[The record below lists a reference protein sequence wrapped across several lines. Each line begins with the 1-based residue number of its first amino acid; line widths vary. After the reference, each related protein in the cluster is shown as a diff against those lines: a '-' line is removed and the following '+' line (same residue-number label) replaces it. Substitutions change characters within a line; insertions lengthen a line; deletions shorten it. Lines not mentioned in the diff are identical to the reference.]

1 MEQPFERYLLSDNA
15 HCKYARGKPTVIG
28 REFHD
33 YDEAVLFLG
42 GKASFYS
49 KSIRM
54 ALSPGTVIFIPRE
67 HFHRFDVREVAD
79 YRRVILGFRANGTA
93 EELAR
98 ATLREVKVYEKPSDL
113 LLSVFRGLQ
122 SATEAGLSA
131 AEQELCLTTAISQLL
146 LAVRMNAAPPPL
158 PHSAP
163 LGCVEQAIVYMDA
176 HYAEQ
181 ISLASLAEKLNISP
195 SALSHRFK
203 SALGI
208 SVYRYLSEKRISAV
222 RHALYSSTVKLLII
236 ENSASEVLLRYTLY
250 FTASSTPVKPMRKD
264 ILLPS
269 TLCSLSASPLG
280 AFKISVMV
288 IPLMYWLEPPT
299 TIFN

>member
-1 MEQPFERYLLSDNA
+1 ML
-15 HCKYARGKPTVIG
+15 
-28 REFHD
+28 
-33 YDEAVLFLG
+33 
-42 GKASFYS
+42 
-49 KSIRM
+49 
-54 ALSPGTVIFIPRE
+54 
-67 HFHRFDVREVAD
+67 
-79 YRRVILGFRANGTA
+79 RANGTA

-222 RHALYSSTVKLLII
+222 RQYAARGYSYSEAASLCGFCDYSAFFRLYRS
-236 ENSASEVLLRYTLY
+236 LY
-250 FTASSTPVKPMRKD
+250 KTSPSGITRK
-264 ILLPS
+264 
-269 TLCSLSASPLG
+269 
-280 AFKISVMV
+280 V
-288 IPLMYWLEPPT
+288 
-299 TIFN
+299 